1 MHFDDF
7 TAQQI
12 MKTNDPSS
20 SRDVG
25 AQQHI
30 RRLLSTLW
38 NGVRQ
43 GAWGIDAFSRMWHG
57 IDVPPDHGA
66 RHRPT
71 SSGPRCARAVC
82 AIAPRAAQCG

>member
-1 MHFDDF
+1 MHFDDV
-7 TAQQI
+7 TAQRI

-43 GAWGIDAFSRMWHG
+43 VAWGIDALSRVWHG

-66 RHRPT
+66 GNRPA
-71 SSGPRCARAVC
+71 SSRPRCARAAR
-82 AIAPRAAQCG
+82 AIAPGAAAGG